1 MEIGWTD
8 KDVFDF
14 VNQMGE
20 SFQYI
25 IAICFLIG
33 DEEKATLEMW
43 EDFKKEIKYHSH
55 FFPKSKILDVIQGL
69 SNCAV
74 YELEKGTRLYRARK
88 ADNDTVFTINELKV
102 LLEELNNQFPGMHL
116 SMQDFSSYAK
126 VNALILSLLKDK
138 QKYNE
143 VQKKLEQI
151 WKKNKKFWGY
161 NKKESDAPPFDKTPA
176 GRANFKNI
184 RFLYAADGIDTAIL
198 EVGAKTQQSVSIAEI
213 KIRRKIR
220 LFDFCY
226 DIGKFSNEHYSD
238 SISLRTLSKE
248 FSQPNFGDETEYFP
262 TQYLC
267 EFIRDLGFDGIRFGS
282 SLNPKGKNIVIFNT
296 VGDDKAYRIV
306 NSKVYVVK
314 AIDIDY
320 EQILP
325 YKLQQDD
332 NVL

>member
-1 MEIGWTD
+1 MD
-8 KDVFDF
+8 KDVFDYI
-14 VNQMGE
+14 NQMGE

-25 IAICFLIG
+25 IALCFLIG

-74 YELEKGTRLYRARK
+74 YELEKDTRLYRARK
-88 ADNDTVFTINELKV
+88 ADNDTIFAINEIKAYH
-102 LLEELNNQFPGMHL
+102 EEINKQFPQL
-116 SMQDFSSYAK
+116 NFSIQDFRCDTK
-126 VNALILSLLKDK
+126 VNAIMLSLLKDK

-143 VQKKLEQI
+143 VRKKLEEI
-151 WKKNKKFWGY
+151 WTKNKKFWGY

-184 RFLYAADGIDTAIL
+184 SFLYAADGIDTAIL
-198 EVGAKTQQSVSIAEI
+198 EVGAKTKQIVSIAEI
-213 KIRRKIR
+213 KMLRDIK

-226 DIGKFSNEHYSD
+226 DIAQVPEEHYMD
-238 SISLRTLSKE
+238 SISLQTLSTE
-248 FSQPNFGDETEYFP
+248 FSQPNFGDETDYYP

-267 EFIRDLGFDGIRFGS
+267 EYIRNLGFEGIRFSS
-282 SLNPKGKNIVIFNT
+282 SLNPNGKNIAIFDTASDN
-296 VGDDKAYRIV
+296 KAYSIV
-306 NSKVYVVK
+306 NSKVYEVK
-314 AIDIDY
+314 SIDVDF

-325 YKLQQDD
+325 VKLEQDD
-332 NVL
+332 KIDEM